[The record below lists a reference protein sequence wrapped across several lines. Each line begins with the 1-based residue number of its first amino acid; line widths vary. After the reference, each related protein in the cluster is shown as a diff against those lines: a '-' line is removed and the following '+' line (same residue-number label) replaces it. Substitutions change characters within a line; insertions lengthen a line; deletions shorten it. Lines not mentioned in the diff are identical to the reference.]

1 MIPASESGGKHEDGG
16 LWRMKVSKKGIDDFE
31 FEARIDENIIF
42 AFGFTGLGPEFERAG
57 NGGADGNDA
66 MAGSLCGFNG
76 LDCFGRNLE
85 PLRMHMGLLDIVAT
99 NWQESTKADMKSKI
113 LNLDAFGFK
122 FGEGFF
128 GHVEAGGWSGGGAEF
143 FGPNGLITFNV
154 VGVGVAMEIWW
165 KRNVAVS
172 LDDIGEWTVTADGG
186 GTIAKDFLDGDLVVG
201 IVNGEDVASVEFA
214 AIHDGIKI

>member
-1 MIPASESGGKHEDGG
+1 
-16 LWRMKVSKKGIDDFE
+16 MKVREQGVNYLE
-31 FEARIDENIIF
+31 FETRIDKNVVF
-42 AFGFTGLGPEFERAG
+42 TFGFTGLSPVFKRAG
-57 NGGADGNDA
+57 DSSANGDDA
-66 MAGSLCGFNG
+66 MTGSLSGFNG
-76 LDCFGRNLE
+76 FDCFGRNLE
-85 PLRMHMGLLDIVAT
+85 PLGVHMMFFDIVAT

-128 GHVEAGGWSGGGAEF
+128 GHVETGGWGGGRAEF
-143 FGPNGLITFNV
+143 FGPNGLIALNI

-165 KRNVAVS
+165 KRNVAVGF
-172 LDDIGEWTVTADGG
+172 DDIGEWMVTADGG